1 MSLKNHHLH
10 LYKRRVAI
18 HVEGDEGG
26 WGGMSFSTQFLAGV
40 SKISAN
46 VTEGIRGGH
55 HKSFNDK
62 KKLLLPSSLF
72 CRDLFVSLGGLGE
85 GI

>member
-1 MSLKNHHLH
+1 
-10 LYKRRVAI
+10 
-18 HVEGDEGG
+18 
-26 WGGMSFSTQFLAGV
+26 MSFSTQFLAGV

-62 KKLLLPSSLF
+62 KKTATAFLSLLQGSL
-72 CRDLFVSLGGLGE
+72 CVTRRLGRGDLKGARRGRTLSVVVGYGTRGARKKH
-85 GI
+85 IK

>member
-1 MSLKNHHLH
+1 
-10 LYKRRVAI
+10 
-18 HVEGDEGG
+18 
-26 WGGMSFSTQFLAGV
+26 MSFSSSFLGGGV

-46 VTEGIRGGH
+46 VTEGRSQGAIT
-55 HKSFNDK
+55 KVSMIK

>member
-1 MSLKNHHLH
+1 
-10 LYKRRVAI
+10 
-18 HVEGDEGG
+18 
-26 WGGMSFSTQFLAGV
+26 MSFSSSFLGGV

-46 VTEGIRGGH
+46 VTEGRSQGAIT
-55 HKSFNDK
+55 KVSMIK

-72 CRDLFVSLGGLGE
+72 CRDLFVSLRGLGE